1 MFVEWCLASSL
12 LVVPAAVLEDPP
24 APAASSSVIDTEEW
38 TKIGLER
45 IVALQE
51 GDSMGEWPYEGVYRE
66 GGEIPTG
73 YRVGGSAICARTL
86 LELPGFEDDA
96 KRQEAV
102 QRALKFVVAGV
113 QRADMGPQVARNYD
127 VRGWG
132 HAYAL
137 LFLTSLERK
146 KAISQELAP
155 ALELAIARSLE
166 VIAATEIPGVGGWNY
181 SRPNGF
187 KAAGPASPFMT
198 GATLLALYEVK
209 KSGRAVDPDLIERAL
224 DALENSRTQVGTY
237 VYAGDGEGVTGDRA
251 APQGNCARAAIVEI
265 ALRLAGRSTPERL
278 RSAVDQFVEHWE
290 WLEKRRAKTGT
301 HVAPYGVAPY
311 YFYFGHEYAALAV
324 ELLPEAERVAAR
336 SSVRELLART
346 RAEDGTWNDR
356 VFPRSANFGTATAL
370 RTLRA
375 DVLPAPATYESPEP
389 IESKATKD

>member
-1 MFVEWCLASSL
+1 MLVEWCIASSL
-12 LVVPAAVLEDPP
+12 LVLSAGVVQDPP
-24 APAASSSVIDTEEW
+24 APAAASPTIDTEEW

-45 IVALQE
+45 IVAMQE
-51 GDSMGEWPYEGVYRE
+51 GDSSGEWPYEGVYRE

-86 LELPGFEDDA
+86 LELPGFESDA

-137 LFLTSLERK
+137 LFFTSLERK
-146 KAISQELAP
+146 QAISQELAP
-155 ALELAIARSLE
+155 ALELAITRSLE
-166 VIAATEIPGVGGWNY
+166 VLAATEIPGVGGWNY

-198 GATLLALYEVK
+198 GATLLALYEVR

-224 DALENSRTQVGTY
+224 DALENSRTHLGTY
-237 VYAGDGEGVTGDRA
+237 VYAGDGEGVAGDRA
-251 APQGNCARAAIVEI
+251 APEGNCARAAIVEI

-278 RSAVDQFVEHWE
+278 RGAIDQFVAHWE

-324 ELLPEAERVAAR
+324 ELLPEADREAVRA
-336 SSVRELLART
+336 SVRELLART
-346 RAEDGTWNDR
+346 RADDGTWNDR

-375 DVLPAPATYESPEP
+375 DVLPAPAAYEAPEP
-389 IESKATKD
+389 TESKTTKD